1 MDSQSQESNG
11 IFLSSGND
19 NQDDGNI
26 EIDKIQSRLLHFGE
40 DTRTGVG
47 LRLD

>member
-19 NQDDGNI
+19 NQDDGDV
-26 EIDKIQSRLLHFGE
+26 EIDKLQSRLLHFGE
-40 DTRTGVG
+40 DPRTGVVSH
-47 LRLD
+47 LD